1 MVKRQLLIPACTVCP
16 SEPPHW
22 VLKSHLA
29 HSCNVKLASSA
40 VVSLSQEASGKPRLS
55 RALATG
61 TGEGGMDEEWGWFP
75 GK

>member
-29 HSCNVKLASSA
+29 HQLQCEI
-40 VVSLSQEASGKPRLS
+40 SLFCSGLS
-55 RALATG
+55 L
-61 TGEGGMDEEWGWFP
+61 P
-75 GK
+75 GSFWKAPLV